1 MNKFL
6 TFVAAFALTMGV
18 AFAGNQTQ
26 SNASSSTS
34 SASQSAAMNAG
45 NSQNVTFTTPANTT
59 SNVTETLNGTQN
71 QNVVLSGTSYSHIS
85 ETVRNVPNVSV
96 SELTTSNDTCM
107 GSVVAGGSAAG
118 FGVSFG
124 TTHVDQNCVMLKNAQ
139 MLWNMGM
146 RAAALARLCMDK
158 DNRKALEMTGY
169 TCPQDRKNTTDVKTV
184 TAVSTK

>member
-6 TFVAAFALTMGV
+6 TLIAAFALTMGV
-18 AFAGNQTQ
+18 AVAGNQTQ

-34 SASQSAAMNAG
+34 SASQSAATNAG
-45 NSQNVTFTTPANTT
+45 NSQNVTFTSPSTL
-59 SNVTETLNGTQN
+59 TETLNGTTTSN
-71 QNVVLSGTSYSHIS
+71 QNVVISGSTSQRLDQ
-85 ETVRNVPNVSV
+85 TVRNVPNVNV

-107 GSVVAGGSAAG
+107 GSIVAGGSAVG

>member
-1 MNKFL
+1 ML
-6 TFVAAFALTMGV
+6 TVGV
-18 AFAGNQTQ
+18 AFADTPPASSTATSSTQ
-26 SNASSSTS
+26 SASL
-34 SASQSAAMNAG
+34 SAATNAG
-45 NSQNVTFTTPANTT
+45 NSQNVTFTSPANTT
-59 SNVTETLNGTQN
+59 STITETVNGTN
-71 QNVVLSGTSYSHIS
+71 TSNVNVSGSTYQHLS

-124 TTHVDQNCVMLKNAQ
+124 TTHIDQNCVMLKNAQ

-169 TCPQDRKNTTDVKTV
+169 TCPQDAGKTTKVKTV
-184 TAVSTK
+184 KVSTTAATATAQ